1 MQAAIEEGD
10 GVQLELLQ
18 VGQVQEL
25 GHELTDAILLLV
37 GGSVRQHVNVP
48 EQQPAQVVH
57 PAQVQHEPAQR
68 GQLPG
73 SVHLQVLDRVQL
85 HQLQDTPDALHGHGE
100 DPQLLAAQVHQAP
113 PLFGLLQQVAEDLV
127 KGILLEAQVI
137 QHLHRGPRQLQP
149 RLRLSPAPLLHGRG
163 WFGLQQRANAGRDAG
178 PRGPEVLV
186 GVLAQVQHLKL
197 PPPAGPCVT
206 C

>member
-57 PAQVQHEPAQR
+57 PAQVQHEPAQWPASR
-68 GQLPG
+68 FSSPPGPGQ
-73 SVHLQVLDRVQL
+73 
-85 HQLQDTPDALHGHGE
+85 
-100 DPQLLAAQVHQAP
+100 
-113 PLFGLLQQVAEDLV
+113 
-127 KGILLEAQVI
+127 
-137 QHLHRGPRQLQP
+137 
-149 RLRLSPAPLLHGRG
+149 SPAAPTSGY
-163 WFGLQQRANAGRDAG
+163 
-178 PRGPEVLV
+178 P
-186 GVLAQVQHLKL
+186 
-197 PPPAGPCVT
+197 
-206 C
+206 